1 MLKWEKKWDHVQ
13 CPCLVND
20 SDLHDEFKMSKHGE
34 MQWSLVSN
42 PSWPGSVAGWN
53 LPRSCWRNDPVMT
66 SRHEHGN
73 FVPKREESFGRPSWP
88 TKTTYYLNSW
98 TTCKCFFWSPN
109 LQLTMLESS
118 LGLPRSFPSQICQG
132 KRMTLEGPSNG
143 CDTTRKETGP
153 VLFSSPRFS
162 EHDFSATAVKLIDEH
177 VEKVG

>member
-1 MLKWEKKWDHVQ
+1 MICDVKMRKNNKSDHVQ

-66 SRHEHGN
+66 SRREHGN

-98 TTCKCFFWSPN
+98 TACKCFFLISKSPTKN
-109 LQLTMLESS
+109 AWVITRATSQFPITD
-118 LGLPRSFPSQICQG
+118 LPGQKNDPGR
-132 KRMTLEGPSNG
+132 TLEWL
-143 CDTTRKETGP
+143 R
-153 VLFSSPRFS
+153 
-162 EHDFSATAVKLIDEH
+162 HD
-177 VEKVG
+177 